1 MIPKLLMDTP
11 TSQAQTKQPS
21 ISLEQCL
28 SQLAAGTFAYGQ
40 LAAFSDLS
48 RERLRQVEA
57 GWSKIEVATRRR
69 LIAEAIE
76 LAEENV
82 QYQFGRLCRF
92 ALSDPDAEVRQL
104 AITGLWEDES
114 DSLLRELIDVARQ
127 DESSDVRAA
136 AVALVGDAIERLKE
150 HDPEVDA
157 LDAISALILEYAED
171 ERQPTLVRRRA
182 VEAVGALDQDNRTR
196 EAILNA
202 FEHGDQTL
210 EAGALVAMGRSLEGR
225 WRTVVR
231 SEGRRVGQ
239 HSTHRGPPVRL
250 YARPPVPPS
259 APLSSRRQLS
269 RRSILPAV
277 AMSSAPPPSRAC
289 WAGTRW
295 RTRSGMRRPSPL
307 ATRASEGQPVWP
319 ATSGAS
325 W

>member
-1 MIPKLLMDTP
+1 MDTP

-157 LDAISALILEYAED
+157 LDAISDLVLEYAED

-182 VEAVGALDQDNRTR
+182 VEAVGALEQDNRTR

-231 SEGRRVGQ
+231 SVLRSEDAELRFEAARALGLIGTADDIPELSELTLEDDTDVRQAAIAAIGEIGGAGAVRVLRNLANESDGADQ
-239 HSTHRGPPVRL
+239 EAIADAL
-250 YARPPVPPS
+250 DS
-259 APLSSRRQLS
+259 ALL
-269 RRSILPAV
+269 
-277 AMSSAPPPSRAC
+277 
-289 WAGTRW
+289 
-295 RTRSGMRRPSPL
+295 
-307 ATRASEGQPVWP
+307 ASEPLRMP
-319 ATSGAS
+319 R
-325 W
+325 